1 MGIVLQRGIIVPALF
16 GLLFL
21 IISAAYGAVFFIMPI
36 PLFFKLIIALGLS
49 ALSVAMVFVI
59 IQRNKEIQEEKKDD
73 LSKY

>member
-1 MGIVLQRGIIVPALF
+1 MGFLLQRGIIIPAMC

-36 PLFFKLIIALGLS
+36 PLLFKLIIALGLA
-49 ALSVAMVFVI
+49 ALAATMVFVV
-59 IQRNKEIQEEKKDD
+59 IQRNKEIQEEQKDD

>member
-21 IISAAYGAVFFIMPI
+21 LLSGAYGAVFFIMPI
-36 PLFFKLIIALGLS
+36 PLLFKLIIALGLA
-49 ALSVAMVFVI
+49 ALAVAMVFVI
-59 IQRNKEIQEEKKDD
+59 IQRNKEIQEEKNDD

>member
-1 MGIVLQRGIIVPALF
+1 VGIVLQRGIIVPALF

-21 IISAAYGAVFFIMPI
+21 IISAAYGAVFFILPI
-36 PLFFKLIIALGLS
+36 PLLFMLVIGLGLA
-49 ALSVAMVFVI
+49 ALAVAMVFVV